1 MPSQQRRVEE
11 TQSSHQ
17 PPLRGWWLVKSS
29 SLVSEIS
36 LVCVFISR
44 WHVKSSK
51 WRQRLVQKEEL
62 KVNLK
67 VFHYMFGHQSQP
79 FINQY
84 MLHLYSRTLYHF
96 PSLCISKSFVYV
108 TGFGEWLLHLAAVLA
123 VKL

>member
-1 MPSQQRRVEE
+1 MAC
-11 TQSSHQ
+11 
-17 PPLRGWWLVKSS
+17 K
-29 SLVSEIS
+29 
-36 LVCVFISR
+36 VFKMAAKIGT
-44 WHVKSSK
+44 
-51 WRQRLVQKEEL
+51 KEEL